1 VGEDPAASILTAP
14 LAPSSAATAEAE
26 MSHPASA
33 PVGAPFV
40 DPHLILLAN
49 IGFVSFCHD
58 YRMNRIGAQRNRARA
73 QANGDR
79 IRADTSARAA
89 AVKTAKEQRRFDH
102 ATTLLKP

>member
-1 VGEDPAASILTAP
+1 
-14 LAPSSAATAEAE
+14 
-26 MSHPASA
+26 M
-33 PVGAPFV
+33 GAPFV

-58 YRMNRIGAQRNRARA
+58 YRMTRIDAQRNRARA

-89 AVKTAKEQRRFDH
+89 AVKTAKEQPRFHH
-102 ATTLLKP
+102 APETLKPGRARDRRIA